1 MQFKTIKT
9 FYEDLFVEQLQEAK
23 VIQEIAKN
31 IKDQTNF
38 GVNIQ
43 IYDPEYPGYIS
54 VYCCVVLSGSDT
66 EDNLTHFVVYK
77 SEEDYNNTTPIINL
91 PLEDTGYPYI
101 DKVIYDILDILYDLK
116 INVIM
121 DNE

>member
-1 MQFKTIKT
+1 MQTKTIKT
-9 FYEDLFVEQLQEAK
+9 FYEDLFVEQLHEAK
-23 VIQEIAKN
+23 VIQEITKN

-38 GVNIQ
+38 GVTIQ

-54 VYCCVVLSGSDT
+54 IFCVVLSGSDT
-66 EDNLTHFVVYK
+66 DDNLTHFVVYK

-91 PLEDTGYPYI
+91 PIADTGYPYI
-101 DKVIYDILDILYDLK
+101 DRAIYDILDILYDLK
-116 INVIM
+116 INIIM